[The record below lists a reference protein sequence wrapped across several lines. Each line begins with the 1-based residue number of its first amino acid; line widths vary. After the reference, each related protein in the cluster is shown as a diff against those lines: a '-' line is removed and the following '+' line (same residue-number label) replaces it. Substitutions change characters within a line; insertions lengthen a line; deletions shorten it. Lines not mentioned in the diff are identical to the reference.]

1 MDILDLAKGKKIIVK
16 TEVGVD
22 VELEIKEIK
31 PNHHSQEIG
40 ESNAANDWWPETR
53 EWTTYTV
60 FFTNGYK
67 KEYSSMS
74 EIKIKE

>member
-1 MDILDLAKGKKIIVK
+1 MDILELAKGKKIIIK

-31 PNHHSQEIG
+31 ANHHWQDIG

-60 FFTNGYK
+60 FFTNGYNK
-67 KEYSSMS
+67 TYSSMS